1 MSPRFTRHIC
11 LADAFRGHFH
21 FKVGVATRLALMN
34 ILTKPKSELLSKENV
49 GFSFIYGFA
58 NVVVVVLL
66 LPRTDGAESL
76 FSFRL
81 PSRNDDKLNK
91 GDNQD
96 IKKSE
101 KKKGSKTHT
110 WMSSLGR
117 TNVSIVLIGIF
128 KQMAATQF

>member
-34 ILTKPKSELLSKENV
+34 ILKKPKSELLSKENV
-49 GFSFIYGFA
+49 GVSFIYGFA
-58 NVVVVVLL
+58 NVVVVLL

-96 IKKSE
+96 IKNL
-101 KKKGSKTHT
+101 KKRKGAKHI
-110 WMSSLGR
+110 LGCQVWEEQ
-117 TNVSIVLIGIF
+117 TS
-128 KQMAATQF
+128 TSC